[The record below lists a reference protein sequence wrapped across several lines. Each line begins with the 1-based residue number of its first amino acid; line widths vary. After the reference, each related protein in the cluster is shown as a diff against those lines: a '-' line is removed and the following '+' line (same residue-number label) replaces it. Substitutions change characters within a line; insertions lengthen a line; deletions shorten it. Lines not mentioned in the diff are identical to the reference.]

1 MEYVEPVVGIANC
14 LGTPASASFV
24 RLSRNSTSLLPFQF

>member
-14 LGTPASASFV
+14 LGTPASSFV